1 VNCPPPAAT
10 LRVTGDTALD
20 SALRAHFKDFATA
33 VNLTLALKDPV
44 ANVAGKTI
52 DAFSALGDVGVSGAA
67 CMASSIDA
75 AVKAQ
80 ASISV
85 SVQAS
90 ASVQASS
97 S

>member
-1 VNCPPPAAT
+1 VGDAA
-10 LRVTGDTALD
+10 LQAALT
-20 SALRAHFKDFATA
+20 AHFQDFASA
-33 VNLTLALKDPV
+33 VNLTLALRDPIQS
-44 ANVAGKTI
+44 VAGKTI
-52 DAFSALGDVGVSGAA
+52 GAFEALGDVGVSGAA
-67 CMASSIDA
+67 CMASSLQS
-75 AVKAQ
+75 AVEAQ